1 MNGLRKR
8 SNQSRLTICLR
19 PGASYDRRHRYVSDR
34 PGYVPC
40 AVLLGD
46 VMNREDQQRHLECLE
61 AELADMRAK
70 ARQIEQDRDIISAW
84 LEGYDLGYAAVVEAS
99 RNIQYYTYG
108 EVSGQEMLRAAAANM
123 TPMRDEEV
131 RAALSEIDKQL
142 DEGGMP

>member
-1 MNGLRKR
+1 
-8 SNQSRLTICLR
+8 
-19 PGASYDRRHRYVSDR
+19 
-34 PGYVPC
+34 
-40 AVLLGD
+40 LLGD